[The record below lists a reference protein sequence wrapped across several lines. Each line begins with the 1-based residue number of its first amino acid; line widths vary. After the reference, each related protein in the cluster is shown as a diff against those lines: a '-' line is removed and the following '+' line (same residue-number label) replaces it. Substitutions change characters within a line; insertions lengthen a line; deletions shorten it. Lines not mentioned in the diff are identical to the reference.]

1 MATDRVDCT
10 GDSEYY
16 EIRTSMVYANLV
28 IFTINLR
35 CNLDKE
41 NKAFLANFRKEVI

>member
-1 MATDRVDCT
+1 MDTDRVDCT

-16 EIRTSMVYANLV
+16 EIITSMVYANLA
-28 IFTINLR
+28 IFTTSLL

-41 NKAFLANFRKEVI
+41 NKASLAYFREEVI